1 MGCIPKNSRSSAEN
15 FRFTPEIRFSDGAHI
30 SWSSAPNFGP
40 NAVECRKNGD
50 FSAEFITKDAY
61 RSLRNYFDAQNITP

>member
-1 MGCIPKNSRSSAEN
+1 
-15 FRFTPEIRFSDGAHI
+15 
-30 SWSSAPNFGP
+30 
-40 NAVECRKNGD
+40 VECRKNGD